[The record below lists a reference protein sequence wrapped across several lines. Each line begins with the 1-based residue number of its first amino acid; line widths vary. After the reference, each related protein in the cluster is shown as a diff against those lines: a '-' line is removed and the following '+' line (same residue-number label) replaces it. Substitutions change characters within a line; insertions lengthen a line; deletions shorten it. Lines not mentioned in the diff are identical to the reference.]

1 MIHRLAV
8 VGLGL
13 LGGSVAKAARQ
24 RELAHEV
31 VAVGRRIESLA
42 PALREGVVD
51 RITTDLA
58 DGLAGTDFVILAT
71 PVATIEVLLP
81 KVWQAAADGVTIT
94 DVGSTKNAI
103 VKNAER
109 LAAERPLAFVGS
121 HPMAGSELSG
131 YEVSRADLFQ
141 DALVIVTPTERTD
154 PAVLKRV
161 SEFWEALGA
170 RVMTMDSTHHDLA
183 VAAASHLPH
192 LVAYALVEAAARL
205 DPACFD
211 VAARGFRD
219 ATRLAASDARV
230 WREIFLTNRA
240 ALAEA
245 AAAFK
250 ASLAELERLI
260 ADEGGAALER
270 ELERIRQLRSRL
282 E

>member
-1 MIHRLAV
+1 MIRRLAV

-24 RELAHEV
+24 RGLAREL
-31 VAVGRRIESLA
+31 VAVGRRIESLT

-51 RITTDLA
+51 RGTTDLA
-58 DGLAGTDFVILAT
+58 DGLAGADFVILAT
-71 PVATIEVLLP
+71 PVATIEALLP
-81 KVWQAAADGVTIT
+81 KVWQALADGATIT
-94 DVGSTKNAI
+94 DVGSAKVAI
-103 VKNAER
+103 VRVAEW
-109 LAAERPLAFVGS
+109 LAADRSLAFVGS

-131 YEVSRADLFQ
+131 YEAARADLF
-141 DALVIVTPTERTD
+141 DEALVIVTPTDRTD
-154 PAVLKRV
+154 PVALKRV
-161 SEFWEALGA
+161 SLFWEALGA
-170 RVMTMDSTHHDLA
+170 RVMTMDPAHHDLT

-192 LVAYALVEAAARL
+192 LVAYALVEAVSRV

-240 ALAEA
+240 ALGDAV
-245 AAAFK
+245 AAFK
-250 ASLAELERLI
+250 ASLEALERLI
-260 ADEGGAALER
+260 AQESEAALER
-270 ELERIRQLRSRL
+270 ELDRIRQIRSRL